1 MSHLLSFRLNVK
13 NLPKDKM
20 VKGEKGVY
28 IDLTF
33 SLNDEENEYNQSVS
47 AWIAQSQEERE
58 NNQKRNYVGNGRV
71 IWSDGTALP
80 VPKKPEQPQPV
91 EVNVGGSD
99 DDDDIDLPF

>member
-20 VKGEKGVY
+20 VQGEKGVY

-33 SLNDEENEYNQSVS
+33 SINDEENEYNQSVS

-58 NNQKRNYVGNGRV
+58 NNQKRSYVGNGRV
-71 IWSDGTALP
+71 IWSDGSKLP
-80 VPKKPEQPQPV
+80 TPQKPEQPKPE
-91 EVNVGGSD
+91 EVNVGGKD
-99 DDDDIDLPF
+99 DADIDLPF